1 MRDNIILVDCDGVL
15 CDWMYSFNA
24 FMEMQGFKQKNL
36 SYNVNEFYGI
46 DQKVAK
52 AKVKEFND
60 SAAIAFLPP
69 LRDAVYYMKRLHML
83 HGYRFH
89 VITSL
94 SSNKYAQR
102 LRRQNLELLFG
113 KELFDEI
120 ICLPCG
126 ADKDDVLE
134 KYKNSSCFWIED
146 KVENAL
152 VGDKLGLHSILVEHD
167 YNANYYESD
176 PYAYDEESE
185 NIPRFAKWKYIYN
198 YITGEGDSDNNN
210 DYI

>member
-1 MRDNIILVDCDGVL
+1 MNTNVGNYSDMQNNIILTDCDGVL

-24 FMEMQGFKQKNL
+24 FMEMQGFKEKQT

-46 DQKVAK
+46 DKKVGK

-69 LRDAVYYMKRLHML
+69 LRDAVYYMKRLNML
-83 HGYRFH
+83 HGYKFH

-113 KELFDEI
+113 EELFDEI
-120 ICLPCG
+120 IFLPCG
-126 ADKDDVLE
+126 ADKDNVLKRYE
-134 KYKNSSCFWIED
+134 GTGCFWIED
-146 KVENAL
+146 KVENAM
-152 VGDKLGLHSILVEHD
+152 VGDCLGLHSVLVEHD
-167 YNANYYESD
+167 FNKEPTDYDS
-176 PYAYDEESE
+176 AY
-185 NIPRFAKWKYIYN
+185 IPRFYKWKHIYN
-198 YITGEGDSDNNN
+198 YITGEGDNE
-210 DYI
+210 I